1 MLNTGWT
8 HDQLTSRLKHLVAE
22 LSRTD
27 LLDPEAIAADAPLMG
42 SELGLDSLDA
52 LELAMSIEEEFGVT
66 FSSREES
73 HRAFTSIATLSACIL
88 AQLRSRAEARPR
100 AAERASGFVLD
111 GRASAVAGNPA

>member
-1 MLNTGWT
+1 
-8 HDQLTSRLKHLVAE
+8 

-42 SELGLDSLDA
+42 PNLGLDSLDA

-73 HRAFTSIATLSACIL
+73 HRAFTNIATLSACIFDRL
-88 AQLRSRAEARPR
+88 HSSPDARPR
-100 AAERASGFVLD
+100 AAKLSSGFALD
-111 GRASAVAGNPA
+111 GRVSAVAANPA